1 MFRKIVLLFIGA
13 ILVLA
18 LAGSARASVLMSDD
32 FTYSDGNLVPNNGG
46 YSAGGGDG
54 WGSAW
59 QVAADFPCDPT
70 DIIISGNQVTNN
82 TPIPGIIQGVER
94 DIDSAQG
101 ATTQYFAWDMRRY
114 PGSPAVGLWGVAID
128 IPGGGGPTAIVYC
141 YPVGAGWQTG
151 GNIITG
157 GVAGSGVYAADL
169 THRMVAR
176 IDFDKG
182 GVNDELTVWVNPAAE
197 GDTPQFTHHL
207 HDMGGTLNGL
217 TMQIIGRDI
226 YAEPT
231 WAMDRLNLT
240 TTFAEAKN
248 GDVPEPATLGVLVL
262 GALAGLLRRR
272 R

>member
-182 GVNDELTVWVNPAAE
+182 GVNDELTVWVNPTAE
-197 GDTPQFTHHL
+197 SDTPEWVHHSQ
-207 HDMGGTLNGL
+207 DMGSTLNGL
-217 TMQIIGRDI
+217 TAVIFGRDM
-226 YAEPT
+226 YGVPGVA
-231 WAMDRLNLT
+231 WDNLNLT
-240 TTFAEAKN
+240 TTFAEARD
-248 GDVPEPATLGVLVL
+248 GTMVPEPATMVVLAL
-262 GALAGLLRRR
+262 GALALLRKRR
-272 R
+272 